1 MKAMKGKAKSNSCKR
16 DFSKIIKRVV
26 RSAHLLKKTDE
37 QIFLYKKI
45 LENLQKNALIIS
57 DKCDKVTLFDN

>member
-1 MKAMKGKAKSNSCKR
+1 MKAMKGKANPTAVNE

-37 QIFLYKKI
+37 QIFSYKKI
-45 LENLQKNALIIS
+45 LENLQKNCLIIS
-57 DKCDKVTLFDN
+57 DKCDKITLFDN